1 TEHTQSPAG
10 TDLTSSAE
18 WHPAPGSFVAA
29 RKCYTELRTTC
40 RGNEI
45 VQAPADARSDNDLR
59 GHDRSRAGAGRT
71 RGTEVLSRRIHTLPR
86 GLAAVGCGQVRP
98 AWRVRPIPLLSRLVE
113 GLLRLRRGPLPPRRF
128 PDNATDN
135 RQRSRRRRWRRPA
148 GRITS
153 EVRMRSSSWKGSS
166 GIAMAVLALGACAD
180 NPTQPANPGED
191 FNPAASVLTAQ
202 EGRYLVVMAP
212 GSGVP
217 RNVTGVLANTGA
229 RVVHDLRQ
237 INLLVVEGLASDAA
251 SALAARSDIRAV
263 TPDFTAQWI
272 PPAAQL
278 MGQRMQLPAGARG
291 GVAQGTDQ
299 TGAFFYAEQWN

>member
-1 TEHTQSPAG
+1 
-10 TDLTSSAE
+10 
-18 WHPAPGSFVAA
+18 
-29 RKCYTELRTTC
+29 
-40 RGNEI
+40 
-45 VQAPADARSDNDLR
+45 
-59 GHDRSRAGAGRT
+59 
-71 RGTEVLSRRIHTLPR
+71 
-86 GLAAVGCGQVRP
+86 
-98 AWRVRPIPLLSRLVE
+98 
-113 GLLRLRRGPLPPRRF
+113 
-128 PDNATDN
+128 
-135 RQRSRRRRWRRPA
+135 
-148 GRITS
+148 
-153 EVRMRSSSWKGSS
+153 
-166 GIAMAVLALGACAD
+166 AD

-299 TGAFFYAEQWN
+299 TGAFFYAEQWNIRQIRADQAYAATPTGSGALVCVLD